1 MSEMPS
7 IIFEDVFVFFE
18 LTYPNTIY
26 LYLTLISQYYID
38 LMLFLTC
45 SEAADRSEEE
55 FSEASV
61 SDDEGFFNKS
71 LLKARGISVLLH
83 RLFKAEKEQL
93 PPLYKMVA
101 SFAVN
106 VLTNAYVNLS
116 HRFLIAR

>member
-1 MSEMPS
+1 M
-7 IIFEDVFVFFE
+7 IF
-18 LTYPNTIY
+18 
-26 LYLTLISQYYID
+26 
-38 LMLFLTC
+38 LMC

-61 SDDEGFFNKS
+61 SDDEGFFSKS

-83 RLFKAEKEQL
+83 RLFKSEKEQL

>member
-1 MSEMPS
+1 M
-7 IIFEDVFVFFE
+7 
-18 LTYPNTIY
+18 IY
-26 LYLTLISQYYID
+26 GYLSLILLYYTD
-38 LMLFLTC
+38 LMLFLPS

-61 SDDEGFFNKS
+61 SDDEGFFSKS

-83 RLFKAEKEQL
+83 RILKVEKEQL
-93 PPLYKMVA
+93 PPIYKMVA
-101 SFAVN
+101 SFAVH

>member
-1 MSEMPS
+1 M
-7 IIFEDVFVFFE
+7 F
-18 LTYPNTIY
+18 
-26 LYLTLISQYYID
+26 
-38 LMLFLTC
+38 

-55 FSEASV
+55 FSEV
-61 SDDEGFFNKS
+61 SDDEYIYSKS

-83 RLFKAEKEQL
+83 RTFKAEKEQL
-93 PPLYKMVA
+93 PPIYKMVA